1 MKVLMLKPRVG
12 LTVSIGSPL
21 IFLMIVDLPA
31 LSRPKNRMRISR
43 SFTVGQDRSQE
54 VSVLSFQNHLVSSA
68 QASSHLDAHLF
79 FRMMVR
85 RPILAG
91 NLNVS
96 CSEDGK
102 EMEKVQKR
110 ATPKNTTSSRS
121 PHVSFHRLTFYH
133 LSGPQFGASGAHLH
147 LLKRNL
153 PKALGQASF
162 NRLGVQ
168 VYTDHAGRLLS
179 TLGSKWLPSEH

>member
-1 MKVLMLKPRVG
+1 MLKPRVG

-79 FRMMVR
+79 FRMIVR
-85 RPILAG
+85 RPILG
-91 NLNVS
+91 DNLNVS
-96 CSEDGK
+96 CAEDGK
-102 EMEKVQKR
+102 EMEKVIGQHR
-110 ATPKNTTSSRS
+110 RTPPHHDRLIF
-121 PHVSFHRLTFYH
+121 HVSFHRLTFFH
-133 LSGPQFGASGAHLH
+133 LSGPQFGRSSSSLEAESNSSAWTSVFQSHRPTLTTQEGC
-147 LLKRNL
+147 
-153 PKALGQASF
+153 S
-162 NRLGVQ
+162 RL
-168 VYTDHAGRLLS
+168 
-179 TLGSKWLPSEH
+179 